1 MSQSR
6 VVFQNQW
13 YVSLLL
19 CSDEYRLLVVV
30 VVLEEIKQTNKVIVR
45 CFLLGKF
52 IILMPPW
59 DIMLNLVQRKLTK
72 HASSFKYRSSK
83 LYWVEIEYCEYRL
96 KNFDTL
102 SWACSGRWSYEIVE
116 RDVQMAGSDLNIVRG
131 QNEEK
136 KKKNRGETSLPNS
149 FSFFFVDFF
158 ARVLLSKRLEQT
170 TCWPQQY

>member
-30 VVLEEIKQTNKVIVR
+30 AVLEEIKQANKVIVR
-45 CFLLGKF
+45 FLLGKF

-72 HASSFKYRSSK
+72 NAPSFKYRSSK
-83 LYWVEIEYCEYRL
+83 LY
-96 KNFDTL
+96 
-102 SWACSGRWSYEIVE
+102 
-116 RDVQMAGSDLNIVRG
+116 
-131 QNEEK
+131 
-136 KKKNRGETSLPNS
+136 
-149 FSFFFVDFF
+149 
-158 ARVLLSKRLEQT
+158 
-170 TCWPQQY
+170 

>member
-45 CFLLGKF
+45 FLLGKF
-52 IILMPPW
+52 IILMLPW

-72 HASSFKYRSSK
+72 NAPSFKYRSSK

-116 RDVQMAGSDLNIVRG
+116 RDVQMVGSDLNIVRG
-131 QNEEK
+131 QNEE

-149 FSFFFVDFF
+149 FSFFLVDFF

>member
-19 CSDEYRLLVVV
+19 CSDEYRLLVAV

-45 CFLLGKF
+45 FLLGKF

-83 LYWVEIEYCEYRL
+83 LY
-96 KNFDTL
+96 
-102 SWACSGRWSYEIVE
+102 
-116 RDVQMAGSDLNIVRG
+116 
-131 QNEEK
+131 
-136 KKKNRGETSLPNS
+136 
-149 FSFFFVDFF
+149 
-158 ARVLLSKRLEQT
+158 
-170 TCWPQQY
+170 

>member
-45 CFLLGKF
+45 FLLGKF
-52 IILMPPW
+52 ITLMPPW

-72 HASSFKYRSSK
+72 NAPSFKYRSSK

-102 SWACSGRWSYEIVE
+102 SWACSGRWSHEIVE
-116 RDVQMAGSDLNIVRG
+116 LDVQMVGSDLNIVRG

-136 KKKNRGETSLPNS
+136 KKESRGDKSS
-149 FSFFFVDFF
+149 QFVFFFPCRFF
-158 ARVLLSKRLEQT
+158 CPRST
-170 TCWPQQY
+170 I